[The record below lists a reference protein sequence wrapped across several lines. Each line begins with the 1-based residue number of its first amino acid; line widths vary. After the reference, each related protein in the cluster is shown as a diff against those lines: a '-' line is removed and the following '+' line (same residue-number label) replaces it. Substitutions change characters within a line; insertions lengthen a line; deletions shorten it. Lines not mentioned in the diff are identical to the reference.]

1 MKKSNEKK
9 SGISGVAIAFLTSA
23 LLAVVL
29 TVLLV
34 FVFSYFVVS
43 EFVPEN
49 MQSLLAVVSCFI
61 ASAVSG
67 YLTGKALG
75 RALFTSLVQAIVN
88 VVVFYLSGMAIFAR
102 VVPNDVNL
110 YSILSIMV
118 GAVVGGVF
126 TAVFKPRRR
135 KIK

>member
-9 SGISGVAIAFLTSA
+9 TGISGIAIAFLTSA
-23 LLAVVL
+23 LVAVVL

-49 MQSLLAVVSCFI
+49 MQSLLAFASCLI

-67 YLTGKALG
+67 YLTGKTLG
-75 RALFTSLVQAIVN
+75 RVLLTSLVQAVVN
-88 VVVFYLSGMAIFAR
+88 IAVFYLSGMAIFAR
-102 VVPNDVNL
+102 VVPNGVSL
-110 YSILSIMV
+110 YLILSIMV
-118 GAVVGGVF
+118 GTVLGGVF